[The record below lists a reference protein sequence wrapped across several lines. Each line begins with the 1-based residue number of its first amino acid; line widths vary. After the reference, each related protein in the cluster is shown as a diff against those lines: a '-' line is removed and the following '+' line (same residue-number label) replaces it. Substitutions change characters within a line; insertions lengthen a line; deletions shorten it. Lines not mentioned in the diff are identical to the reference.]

1 VRNRKEALLSA
12 LKNPDWRVRL
22 QSTNQLADINDEEL
36 AATLIEIVKDH
47 HHDLNTLN
55 AALKV
60 LSVPG
65 RSFFP
70 GVAALLNDD
79 EAEIRTY
86 AALTLGLIGDSRAI
100 PLLLDALNDPEKNV
114 QFVAIESLGRLKA
127 DAAVDRL
134 LEILQ
139 GNDFFLMFPTIQ
151 SLTLIGDPKPVPQ
164 LIELVNDEGLS
175 EAVITALGALAGE
188 EAVPVTAS
196 YLDTAGANAGTA
208 AAALVSIH
216 HRSAEPLQ
224 TRDMII
230 AHLNAHRR
238 GILAA
243 HVLDGSQKIHSQ
255 ADRHNLGDL
264 AVLLGWLVQA
274 HPMEQL
280 ACKALVQLLNHSES
294 RHPALESLKVCTDL
308 ITNTLIE
315 ALDDPDQ
322 DIRHAAMQ
330 LFAKNAKKEDV
341 PILEEVLQ
349 SEHPELVVL
358 AAEGLARLADQSV
371 YNLLLEKLDSPAA
384 HVRQATLKALEAL
397 DHPDHNRHMLIL
409 LENSNPVLRETAIVS
424 LARLKQRQYSAR
436 ILAALA
442 DPAENVRRA
451 AVEALPLLQ
460 DPQAFYTLEEVLR
473 QEDTGAR
480 IAAVKALADCPADF
494 AIPLLHEALK
504 DKDYWVQIHACR
516 SLARHSKLESLPF
529 LVELTRDPMPP
540 LRIAA
545 LEALSGL
552 NNQEALQAVLHGL
565 EDDNSD
571 VRMAA
576 ERAAERLQSKRLID

>member
-12 LKNPDWRVRL
+12 LNNPDWRVRL

-36 AATLIEIVKDH
+36 AATLVEIVKDH
-47 HHDLNTLN
+47 HHDLNALN

-60 LSVPG
+60 LSLPN

-70 GVAALLNDD
+70 GVAALLENE

-100 PLLLDALNDPEKNV
+100 PLLLDALDDPEKNV

-127 DAAVDRL
+127 GAAVDRL
-134 LEILQ
+134 IDILN
-139 GNDFFLMFPTIQ
+139 GDDFFLMFPAIQ
-151 SLTLIGDPKPVPQ
+151 SLAMIGDPKPIPQ
-164 LIELVNDEGLS
+164 LIKIVNEEGLS

-196 YLDTAGANAGTA
+196 YLDTTGANAGTV
-208 AAALVSIH
+208 AAALVSIY
-216 HRSAEPLQ
+216 HRSAQPQQ

-230 AHLNAHRR
+230 AHLNTHRR
-238 GILAA
+238 DILAA
-243 HVLDGSQKIHSQ
+243 HVLDASQKIYSQ
-255 ADRHNLGDL
+255 VDRHNLADL

-274 HPMEQL
+274 HPMEEA

-294 RHPALESLKVCTDL
+294 RRPALENLTVCTDL

-330 LFAKNAKKEDV
+330 LFIKNAKKEDV
-341 PILEEVLQ
+341 PILEEVLH

-371 YNLLLEKLDSPAA
+371 YDQLLEKLDNPAA

-397 DHPDHNRHMLIL
+397 DHPEHNRHMLML

-424 LARLKQRQYSAR
+424 LARLKQHQYSAR

-451 AVEALPLLQ
+451 AVEALPLLE
-460 DPQAFYTLEEVLR
+460 DPQAFYTLEEVIR
-473 QEDTGAR
+473 EEDTGAR

-504 DKDYWVQIHACR
+504 DKEYWVQIYACR
-516 SLARHSKLESLPF
+516 SLARHSKPESLPY
-529 LVELTRDPMPP
+529 LVELIRDPMPP

-565 EDDNSD
+565 KDDNSD

-576 ERAAERLQSKRLID
+576 ERAVKRLQSNLLAD